1 MDVSDQQAS
10 GSTLDLWDAKVLSIS
25 EDEPNTILYGK
36 ASALPPMT
44 SAISTPTLQ
53 PSSGA
58 GHGASTDISTLAVT
72 QDLGLPNDAQQ
83 PSVQPTNSRDTS
95 IPQGENGNITSP
107 PYMKMIAKSIMASP
121 MHRLVLSQI
130 YSYIKQNYPTHV
142 ASKES
147 WRNSV
152 RHNLS
157 TNKCFQR
164 CGRAPNGRGF
174 VWQIHPACMPMFQ
187 CGNFTRR
194 DALSEV
200 YRYERQNRASVERQQ
215 TENLGVSM
223 RQQNIPYYQPQ
234 NCVVTTDM
242 LPGRMPQQFHHQ
254 MEDSHLYVL
263 APGVQQNIFSGTMPQ
278 VSQPSNAQ
286 CQYMN
291 NQGKNIS
298 AQASFFQQ
306 NIFNGPMPQ
315 VGQPRNAQCQYMNN
329 QGEKISA
336 QASFCQQ
343 NILNGPMPQVG
354 QPSNAQ
360 CQYMNN
366 QGENISAQA
375 SFCQQNIFN
384 GPMPQVGQLYS
395 NAQCQYMNNQGQNI
409 SAQASLSRQ
418 NNFNGPMPQVSQPSN
433 AQGQCGNNQGQ
444 NVSAQC
450 QYSILSEQYTNAQ
463 SQFTSSQG
471 QYMDTEYHYTSIQGQ
486 YVNTPS
492 EHTNTQCHQ

>member
-1 MDVSDQQAS
+1 MNLDVC
-10 GSTLDLWDAKVLSIS
+10 GSIAGNQL
-25 EDEPNTILYGK
+25 ETILNGK
-36 ASALPPMT
+36 ASDLPPM
-44 SAISTPTLQ
+44 SSDMLMPTVQ
-53 PSSGA
+53 PPSDA
-58 GHGASTDISTLAVT
+58 GHGASTDISTLVVT
-72 QDLGLPNDAQQ
+72 QYLGLPNDAQQ

-121 MHRLVLSQI
+121 IQRLVLSQI

-174 VWQIHPACMPMFQ
+174 VWQIHPACMPMFR

-194 DALSEV
+194 DALSEM

-215 TENLGVSM
+215 TGNDGVSM
-223 RQQNIPYYQPQ
+223 RQQNIPNYQPRNGVFTMDAQ
-234 NCVVTTDM
+234 
-242 LPGRMPQQFHHQ
+242 PGQMPQQFQHQ
-254 MEDSHLYVL
+254 MEHSHLYVQS
-263 APGVQQNIFSGTMPQ
+263 PGVQQNIISGTMPQ

-291 NQGKNIS
+291 NQGENIT
-298 AQASFFQQ
+298 AQASL
-306 NIFNGPMPQ
+306 
-315 VGQPRNAQCQYMNN
+315 
-329 QGEKISA
+329 
-336 QASFCQQ
+336 CQQ
-343 NILNGPMPQVG
+343 NILNGPMPQVAQPSNAQCQYMNNQHENISAQALFCHQNIFNGPMPHVG
-354 QPSNAQ
+354 QLYSNAQ

-375 SFCQQNIFN
+375 SFCLQNIFN
-384 GPMPQVGQLYS
+384 GLMPPVGQPS
-395 NAQCQYMNNQGQNI
+395 NVQGQYMNN
-409 SAQASLSRQ
+409 
-418 NNFNGPMPQVSQPSN
+418 P
-433 AQGQCGNNQGQ
+433 GQ
-444 NVSAQC
+444 NVSAQG
-450 QYSILSEQYTNAQ
+450 QYNIPLEQDTRAQ
-463 SQFTSSQG
+463 GQFTSNQG
-471 QYMDTEYHYTSIQGQ
+471 QYMNTGDHYTSIQGQ

-492 EHTNTQCHQ
+492 ENTNTQGHQY

>member
-1 MDVSDQQAS
+1 MDVSALQ
-10 GSTLDLWDAKVLSIS
+10 GSDLNLDVWDAKVLSIS
-25 EDEPNTILYGK
+25 GNQLETILNGK
-36 ASALPPMT
+36 ASALPPM
-44 SAISTPTLQ
+44 SSDMLMPTVQ
-53 PSSGA
+53 PPSDA
-58 GHGASTDISTLAVT
+58 GHGASTDISTLVVT

-95 IPQGENGNITSP
+95 IPQGENGNRTSP

-121 MHRLVLSQI
+121 IQMLVLSQI

-174 VWQIHPACMPMFQ
+174 VWQIHPACMPMFR

-200 YRYERQNRASVERQQ
+200 YRYERQNRASVEIQQ
-215 TENLGVSM
+215 IGNTGVSM
-223 RQQNIPYYQPQ
+223 RQQNIPNYQPR
-234 NCVVTTDM
+234 NGVVTMDAQ
-242 LPGRMPQQFHHQ
+242 PGQMPQQFHHQ
-254 MEDSHLYVL
+254 MEHSHLYVQS
-263 APGVQQNIFSGTMPQ
+263 PGVQQNIISGTMPQ

-291 NQGKNIS
+291 NQGENIS
-298 AQASFFQQ
+298 AQTSFCHQ
-306 NIFNGPMPQ
+306 NIFNGP
-315 VGQPRNAQCQYMNN
+315 
-329 QGEKISA
+329 I
-336 QASFCQQ
+336 
-343 NILNGPMPQVG
+343 PQVG

-375 SFCQQNIFN
+375 SFCHQNIFN
-384 GPMPQVGQLYS
+384 GPMPQLGQLYG
-395 NAQCQYMNNQGQNI
+395 NAQCQYMNNQGENI
-409 SAQASLSRQ
+409 SAQASFCQQNLS
-418 NNFNGPMPQVSQPSN
+418 NGLMPPVGQPSN
-433 AQGQCGNNQGQ
+433 VQGQYMNNPGQ
-444 NVSAQC
+444 NVSAQG
-450 QYSILSEQYTNAQ
+450 QYNIPLEQDTRAQ
-463 SQFTSSQG
+463 GQFTSNQG
-471 QYMDTEYHYTSIQGQ
+471 QYMNPGDHYTSIQGQ

-492 EHTNTQCHQ
+492 ENTNTQGHQY

>member
-1 MDVSDQQAS
+1 MDVSALQ
-10 GSTLDLWDAKVLSIS
+10 GSDLNLDVWDAKVLSIS
-25 EDEPNTILYGK
+25 GNQLETILNGK
-36 ASALPPMT
+36 ASALPPM
-44 SAISTPTLQ
+44 SSDMLMPTVQ
-53 PSSGA
+53 PPSDA
-58 GHGASTDISTLAVT
+58 GHGASTDISTLVVT

-121 MHRLVLSQI
+121 IQRLVLSQI
-130 YSYIKQNYPTHV
+130 YSYIKQNYLTHV

-174 VWQIHPACMPMFQ
+174 VWQIHPACMPMFR

-215 TENLGVSM
+215 TGNAGVSM
-223 RQQNIPYYQPQ
+223 RQQNIPNYQPR
-234 NCVVTTDM
+234 NGVVTMDAQ
-242 LPGRMPQQFHHQ
+242 PGQMPQQFHHQ
-254 MEDSHLYVL
+254 MEHSHLYVQS
-263 APGVQQNIFSGTMPQ
+263 PGVQQNIISEWMPQ

-291 NQGKNIS
+291 NQGENIS
-298 AQASFFQQ
+298 AQASFCHQ

-315 VGQPRNAQCQYMNN
+315 VGQLY
-329 QGEKISA
+329 
-336 QASFCQQ
+336 
-343 NILNGPMPQVG
+343 
-354 QPSNAQ
+354 SNAQ

-384 GPMPQVGQLYS
+384 GLMPPVG
-395 NAQCQYMNNQGQNI
+395 
-409 SAQASLSRQ
+409 
-418 NNFNGPMPQVSQPSN
+418 QPSN
-433 AQGQCGNNQGQ
+433 VQGLYMSNPGQ
-444 NVSAQC
+444 NVSAQG
-450 QYSILSEQYTNAQ
+450 QYNIPLEQDTRAQ
-463 SQFTSSQG
+463 GQFTSNQG
-471 QYMDTEYHYTSIQGQ
+471 QYMNTGDHYISIQGQ

-492 EHTNTQCHQ
+492 ENTNTQGHQY

>member
-1 MDVSDQQAS
+1 MDVSALQ
-10 GSTLDLWDAKVLSIS
+10 GSDLNLDVWDAKVLSIS
-25 EDEPNTILYGK
+25 GNQLETILNGK
-36 ASALPPMT
+36 ALPPM
-44 SAISTPTLQ
+44 SSDMLMPTVQ
-53 PSSGA
+53 PPSDA
-58 GHGASTDISTLAVT
+58 GHGASTDISTLVVT

-121 MHRLVLSQI
+121 IQRLVLSQI

-164 CGRAPNGRGF
+164 CGRASNGRGF
-174 VWQIHPACMPMFQ
+174 VWQIHPACMSMFR

-215 TENLGVSM
+215 TGNTGVSM
-223 RQQNIPYYQPQ
+223 RQQNIPNYQPR
-234 NCVVTTDM
+234 NGVVTMDAQ
-242 LPGRMPQQFHHQ
+242 PGQMPQQFHHQ
-254 MEDSHLYVL
+254 MEHSHLYVQW
-263 APGVQQNIFSGTMPQ
+263 PGVQQNIISGTMPQ

-291 NQGKNIS
+291 NQGENIS
-298 AQASFFQQ
+298 AQASFCHQ
-306 NIFNGPMPQ
+306 NIF
-315 VGQPRNAQCQYMNN
+315 
-329 QGEKISA
+329 
-336 QASFCQQ
+336 
-343 NILNGPMPQVG
+343 NGPMPQVG

-384 GPMPQVGQLYS
+384 GLMPPVG
-395 NAQCQYMNNQGQNI
+395 
-409 SAQASLSRQ
+409 
-418 NNFNGPMPQVSQPSN
+418 QPSN
-433 AQGQCGNNQGQ
+433 VQGQYMSNPGQ
-444 NVSAQC
+444 NVSAQG
-450 QYSILSEQYTNAQ
+450 QYNIPLEQDTRAQ
-463 SQFTSSQG
+463 GQFTSNQG
-471 QYMDTEYHYTSIQGQ
+471 QYMNTGDHYISIQGQ

-492 EHTNTQCHQ
+492 ENTNTQGHQY